1 MIKIT
6 FKVRETGRELGW
18 KIFDNID
25 EYMNALIQM
34 LADTAAWGKPERWL
48 ADTPM
53 NPLSEEEKALA
64 IESRKVVTVEAK
76 PGSTRQVKKE
86 LEDGSVVLEDEVIPA
101 VEEQFYMEYKFAA
114 EYAIDI
120 EDITAQVE
128 AEKAAKEAKRLAK
141 EKRKADRKLIDWSKN
156 LTTKQLQEVVKA
168 LIEELND

>member
-1 MIKIT
+1 MIKVEIKKQNIVTNSAT
-6 FKVRETGRELGW
+6 FENQEQAESWLMQEKTNGS
-18 KIFDNID
+18 F
-25 EYMNALIQM
+25 
-34 LADTAAWGKPERWL
+34 GKPERWL